1 MVPILEYTWGMART
15 SPQLAIYL
23 PSPAWGKGSSM
34 YLGNMTM
41 ENEFVWDDSDH
52 DEHGFYIG
60 SQEGSTTSTPAERRD
75 DGEVE
80 NDHYFE
86 MRNELRGWE

>member
-1 MVPILEYTWGMART
+1 MC
-15 SPQLAIYL
+15 
-23 PSPAWGKGSSM
+23 
-34 YLGNMTM
+34 LGNMTM
-41 ENEFVWDDSDH
+41 ENQFVWDDSDH

-60 SQEGSTTSTPAERRD
+60 GQEGPTASTRAERRD

-86 MRNELRGWE
+86 MRNELREWE